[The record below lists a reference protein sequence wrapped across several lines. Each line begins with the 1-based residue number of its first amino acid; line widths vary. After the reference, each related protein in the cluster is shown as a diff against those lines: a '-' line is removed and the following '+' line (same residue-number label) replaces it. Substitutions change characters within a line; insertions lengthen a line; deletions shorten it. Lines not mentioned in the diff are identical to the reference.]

1 MGLAFSSKKC
11 IFVYPAIGAKH
22 QKTFAMRK
30 SVFINPFVDRGF
42 KILFGQESSK
52 ELLIELINDLL
63 EGEHHVE
70 DLSYM
75 DKEDPGE
82 TTDGRGTVFDL
93 LCKDQDGTTF
103 IVELQNARQTYFYE
117 RALYY
122 LCRTIVSQGKK
133 GESWE
138 FELVPVYGI
147 FLLNFRSGK
156 TDKVRTDLVI
166 ADRET
171 GEQKSRNFR
180 EIFIEFPLFNKTESE
195 CETPLDYWLYNLK
208 HMEQLEHLSFKGQ
221 KALFNRLEELARIAN
236 MNKKERAEYEAAL
249 KIYRD
254 NENVVTTARREGKE
268 EEIAIGEERGLKKG
282 ILATARLMK
291 QNGASIEFIK
301 QCTGLTDEEI
311 RHL

>member
-1 MGLAFSSKKC
+1 
-11 IFVYPAIGAKH
+11 
-22 QKTFAMRK
+22 MRK

-82 TTDGRGTVFDL
+82 TTDGRGIVFDL

-122 LCRTIVSQGKK
+122 LCRMIASQGKK

-171 GEQKSRNFR
+171 GKQKSRNFR

-195 CETPLDYWLYNLK
+195 CKTPLDYWLYNLK

-254 NENVVTTARREGKE
+254 NENVVATARREGKE
-268 EEIAIGEERGLKKG
+268 EGREEGIAIGEERGLKKG
-282 ILATARLMK
+282 ILTTARLMK
-291 QNGASIEFIK
+291 QNGISFEQIK
-301 QCTGLTDEEI
+301 LCTGLSDEEI

>member
-1 MGLAFSSKKC
+1 
-11 IFVYPAIGAKH
+11 
-22 QKTFAMRK
+22 MRK

-122 LCRTIVSQGKK
+122 LCRTIASQGKK

-221 KALFNRLEELARIAN
+221 KALFARLEELARIAN

-268 EEIAIGEERGLKKG
+268 EGIAIGEERGLKKG
-282 ILATARLMK
+282 ILTTARLMK
-291 QNGASIEFIK
+291 QNGISFEQIK
-301 QCTGLTDEEI
+301 LCTGLSDEEI
-311 RHL
+311 QHL

>member
-1 MGLAFSSKKC
+1 
-11 IFVYPAIGAKH
+11 
-22 QKTFAMRK
+22 MRK

-122 LCRTIVSQGKK
+122 LCRMIASQGKK

-195 CETPLDYWLYNLK
+195 CKTPLDYWLYNLK

-221 KALFNRLEELARIAN
+221 KALFARLEELARIAN

-268 EEIAIGEERGLKKG
+268 EGIAIGEERGLKKG

>member
-1 MGLAFSSKKC
+1 
-11 IFVYPAIGAKH
+11 
-22 QKTFAMRK
+22 MRK

-82 TTDGRGTVFDL
+82 TTDGRGIVFDL

-122 LCRTIVSQGKK
+122 LCRMIASQGKK

-254 NENVVTTARREGKE
+254 NENVVTTARREG
-268 EEIAIGEERGLKKG
+268 IQIGEKRGLEKGRKEGRAEG
-282 ILATARLMK
+282 ILIAARQMK
-291 QNGASIEFIK
+291 QNGASVEFIK
-301 QCTGLTDEEI
+301 QCTGLSDEEI
-311 RHL
+311 QNL

>member
-1 MGLAFSSKKC
+1 
-11 IFVYPAIGAKH
+11 
-22 QKTFAMRK
+22 MRK

-82 TTDGRGTVFDL
+82 TTDGRGAVFDL

-171 GEQKSRNFR
+171 GKQKSRNFR
-180 EIFIEFPLFNKTESE
+180 EIFIEFPLFNKTEAE
-195 CETPLDYWLYNLK
+195 CKTPLDYWLYNLK

-221 KALFNRLEELARIAN
+221 KALFARLEELARIAN

-268 EEIAIGEERGLKKG
+268 EGIAIGEERGLKKG
-282 ILATARLMK
+282 ILTTARLMK
-291 QNGASIEFIK
+291 QNGISFEQIK
-301 QCTGLTDEEI
+301 VCTGLSDEEI
-311 RHL
+311 QHL

>member
-1 MGLAFSSKKC
+1 
-11 IFVYPAIGAKH
+11 
-22 QKTFAMRK
+22 MRK

-122 LCRTIVSQGKK
+122 LCRTIASQGKK

-195 CETPLDYWLYNLK
+195 CKTPLDYWLYNLK

-221 KALFNRLEELARIAN
+221 KALFARLEELARIAN

-268 EEIAIGEERGLKKG
+268 EGIAIGEERGLKKG
-282 ILATARLMK
+282 ILTTARLMK
-291 QNGASIEFIK
+291 QNGISFEQIK
-301 QCTGLTDEEI
+301 LCTGLSDEEI
-311 RHL
+311 QHL

>member
-1 MGLAFSSKKC
+1 
-11 IFVYPAIGAKH
+11 
-22 QKTFAMRK
+22 MRK

-122 LCRTIVSQGKK
+122 LCRMIASQGKK

-171 GEQKSRNFR
+171 GKQKSRNFR

-195 CETPLDYWLYNLK
+195 CKTPLDYWLYNLK

-221 KALFNRLEELARIAN
+221 KALFARLEELARIAN

-254 NENVVTTARREGKE
+254 NENVVTTARREG
-268 EEIAIGEERGLKKG
+268 IQIGEKRGLEKGRAEG
-282 ILATARLMK
+282 ILITARLMK

-311 RHL
+311 QHL

>member
-1 MGLAFSSKKC
+1 MYLS
-11 IFVYPAIGAKH
+11 IRLWIGVSR
-22 QKTFAMRK
+22 F
-30 SVFINPFVDRGF
+30 
-42 KILFGQESSK
+42 
-52 ELLIELINDLL
+52 
-63 EGEHHVE
+63 
-70 DLSYM
+70 
-75 DKEDPGE
+75 
-82 TTDGRGTVFDL
+82 
-93 LCKDQDGTTF
+93 
-103 IVELQNARQTYFYE
+103 
-117 RALYY
+117 YY
-122 LCRTIVSQGKK
+122 LCRMIASQGKK

-180 EIFIEFPLFNKTESE
+180 EIFIEFPLFNKTEAE

-236 MNKKERAEYEAAL
+236 MNKTERAEYEAAL

-254 NENVVTTARREGKE
+254 NENVVTTARREGRE
-268 EEIAIGEERGLKKG
+268 EGIAIGEERGVLK
-282 ILATARLMK
+282 TARLMK
-291 QNGASIEFIK
+291 QNGISVEQIK
-301 QCTGLTDEEI
+301 LCTGLTDEEI
-311 RHL
+311 KNL